1 MLILISIDVQ
11 YSQNAVFSFEKFR
24 IVKITSPQVL
34 NTDKKKIS
42 PVKFLIPPPVGGG
55 DLPLTLYNYLGNLA
69 INCVFLFRLTSFYT
83 AKL

>member
-34 NTDKKKIS
+34 NTGNKIP
-42 PVKFLIPPPVGGG
+42 PVKFLIHPLVGGG

>member
-34 NTDKKKIS
+34 NTGNKIP
-42 PVKFLIPPPVGGG
+42 PVKFLIHPLVGGG
-55 DLPLTLYNYLGNLA
+55 YLPLTLYNYLGNLA
-69 INCVFLFRLTSFYT
+69 INCVFLFNLTSFYT